1 MDTGKKGKFFELL
14 AVEVASGSTI
24 KAAAK
29 TVGCALQTAYNI
41 SGDPAFNQRVGVIRS
56 EAITSAVGRLSTV
69 ASQAVDTLVS
79 LMGLENEPSV
89 RMNAA
94 KAILLQ
100 LGPLTELGELRE
112 RIDRLEGSK
121 LKVAS

>member
-1 MDTGKKGKFFELL
+1 MDDKKSKFFELL

-29 TVGCALQTAYNI
+29 TVGCAVATAYHI
-41 SGDPAFNQRVGVIRS
+41 SSDPSFNPRVGAIRS
-56 EAITSAVGRLSTV
+56 EAITGAVGRLSTA
-69 ASQAVDTLVS
+69 ASLAVDTLVS
-79 LMGLENEPSV
+79 LMGLENEPST
-89 RMNAA
+89 RLNAS

-100 LGPLTELGELRE
+100 LGPLSELGELRE

-121 LKVAS
+121 LKVVS

>member
-1 MDTGKKGKFFELL
+1 MTDQKKSKFFELL

-24 KAAAK
+24 KAAAEV
-29 TVGCALQTAYNI
+29 VGCALTTAYHI
-41 SGDPAFNQRVGVIRS
+41 SSDSAFNPRVGAIRS
-56 EAITSAVGRLSTV
+56 EAITGAVGRLSKA

-79 LMGLENEPSV
+79 LMGVENEPSV

-100 LGPLTELGELRE
+100 LGPLTELGELRQ
-112 RIDRLEGSK
+112 RIDKLES
-121 LKVAS
+121 APRC